1 MYKMP
6 LWIDESYLS
15 VSKREDSMICR
26 LSEIFYNLLY
36 ILIYSRVCTQFNEW
50 LCVALNVV
58 FSFFV
63 FVKNTEISFAFLA
76 RLLLSLSRRSKIFC
90 TRCKKC

>member
-1 MYKMP
+1 MHKMP

-36 ILIYSRVCTQFNEW
+36 ILIYSRVCTQFKMSG
-50 LCVALNVV
+50 CA
-58 FSFFV
+58 
-63 FVKNTEISFAFLA
+63 
-76 RLLLSLSRRSKIFC
+76 SL
-90 TRCKKC
+90 